1 MGPRQTPHSSLDG
14 TARQEQGQA
23 SPRLFFVAT
32 DSKTTQ
38 ISLSENGELIRSYVF
53 IRYILVCISNY

>member
-1 MGPRQTPHSSLDG
+1 MGPRQTPHPSLDG

-38 ISLSENGELIRSYVF
+38 ISLSENGELIRSMCLLDTY
-53 IRYILVCISNY
+53 